1 MFVIIC
7 GPRYAEAYRR
17 ELDHLSARLPA
28 ARRHWSAAAMAS
40 RLWRSPM
47 PRWNHFE
54 RAARSGSDQPILA
67 SIPKRT
73 APGWGEPG
81 ARLSEAFGGNLAP

>member
-1 MFVIIC
+1 MIAVLTF
-7 GPRYAEAYRR
+7 
-17 ELDHLSARLPA
+17 
-28 ARRHWSAAAMAS
+28 AS
-40 RLWRSPM
+40 RSCWVQWPQHGQYDRPAQLPP
-47 PRWNHFE
+47 PRQDE

-81 ARLSEAFGGNLAP
+81 ACLSEAFGGNLAP